1 MVVCYKN
8 YKTPLHCVSSFVL
21 QKAHK
26 RGMSV
31 KKTKRKR
38 DYTSMKAIGVKSI
51 DETFKV
57 QKNITAVV
65 EKS

>member
-1 MVVCYKN
+1 MLTVF
-8 YKTPLHCVSSFVL
+8 TPLSTCYLF

-57 QKNITAVV
+57 KIVQ
-65 EKS
+65 